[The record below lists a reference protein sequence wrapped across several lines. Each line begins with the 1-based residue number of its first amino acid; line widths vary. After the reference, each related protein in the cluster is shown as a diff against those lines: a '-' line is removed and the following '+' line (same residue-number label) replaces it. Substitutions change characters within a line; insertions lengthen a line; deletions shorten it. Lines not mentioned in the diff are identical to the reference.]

1 MRKTPRNKGRRQTR
15 KQTQVGGQTPTVFS
29 GRNYTTYFAGVNP
42 LNSTPTKCAG
52 AGVIDTGVAGNK
64 YDGCISRIS
73 DGLIDKNNNIFVCTF
88 NGNVVMKIDAD
99 GNMSRVGTDIIL
111 HASRMSWG
119 PNDTWPIYVCGGEY
133 SVNGDPI
140 RRISADGVIDSTA
153 TYSITMNK
161 GIEGLTCDS
170 NHNLYYTSG
179 NSIYKIANA
188 PTKPAV
194 DSHTKMNSGEATYT
208 SGMRI
213 NTAKFGRPRYCK
225 FHKKSNSIF
234 FYDANPARI
243 LKFNLDTLIVTTV
256 VTFPNPT
263 YSAANVRIAIHPD
276 SDILFYSV
284 AYNYVQSKWQ
294 PSVIYIL
301 DTNTLEN
308 KKYVGSDIPANS
320 NQPDS
325 STTLYAKGLGRM
337 ECFVGATDA
346 QFLFGVTSTVLP
358 NPLGFLA
365 VDDYNNIFFCDDV
378 ALTRFYMTSSITEPI
393 PPTTLSFTT
402 ATGNSV
408 TISWSSDTG
417 ASSYIFTITPSGS
430 PLPVVP
436 GRSTTATFTGLQE
449 CTIYTITIAPK
460 NRLGTATPKSIT
472 CLTTFNNAVL
482 QTPLTSSVSLLS
494 NPQGIISCLLSWTGF
509 SRVSTITYTLTPILA
524 GPSGP
529 TGASRAT
536 GATAVDL
543 PAGWFQRT
551 DPSSDRLY
559 YFREGSPSTWD
570 FPEKGPQ
577 PELRGTLP
585 NITSP
590 HTITELEPNVTYR
603 VTIVGRFTTTATS
616 PVPTA
621 GNGIYSVMSNSLRFT
636 TKPLLPVYMGT
647 LVGPNSNSSGPLR
660 TTTLNLNR
668 GIVQDN
674 LKNIYISSKS
684 CIYKLTPPANTT
696 YHLFDTSQEYPTPVR
711 ITNPHV
717 GLSASTISLFAG
729 SSTLGLAST
738 GQTGTSIGFRNIV
751 GMTYHGN
758 ALYVTDSLDTYN
770 KIVKITT
777 DGTPTATVFEITTHN
792 GLRDIIRGIDN
803 NIYFADHNNNR
814 ISVLNTTTNAITTLV
829 DNISRPLSLVQHPDG
844 SFYVASAYHTIHKL
858 TPSASNPVTYSQ
870 SLFAGTGGSGTTD
883 GPNLSAKFN
892 VPNGLAL
899 DSANNLYVY
908 DSENSSIRVIIGQNV
923 YTYLSGASGNTDGP
937 ASSAQF
943 IGDKYWQGT
952 AGAFRPQFLTKLFFD
967 TNNNLYLSDTGNSSL
982 RAIANYPVDQ
992 VITDTQLTNYRASA
1006 AQASSAVIQRAS
1018 SAVAQ
1023 VASSA
1028 VAEVISGA
1036 RESLAVAQVAS
1047 SAVAQV
1053 ASSAVAQVASSALA
1067 ERISGARESSAVAQV
1082 ASSAVAEAISG
1093 ARESSAVAQVASS
1106 ALAQSISGARE
1117 SSAVAQK
1124 ASSALAQSISGA
1136 EASSAV
1142 AQKASSSLAQS
1153 ISGAQASSAVA
1164 QVASSAL
1171 AEAISGARESSA
1183 VAQVASSAL
1192 AEAISGAR
1200 ESSAV
1205 AQQASS
1211 ALAQSI
1217 SGAEASSAV
1226 AQKASSALAQSI
1238 SGAQASSAVAQV
1250 ASSALAEAISGA
1262 RESSAVAQ
1270 VASSALAEAIS
1281 GARESSAVAQVAS
1294 SALAQSISGAEAS
1307 SAVAQ
1312 KASSSL
1318 AQSISGARESSAVAQ
1333 VASSALAQS
1342 ISGAQASSAV
1352 AQVASSALA
1361 EAISGARESSA
1372 TAQVASSA
1380 LAEAISGA
1388 RESSAVAQK
1397 ASSSLAQSISGA
1409 EASSATAQQASSAL
1423 AQSISGAEA
1432 SSAVAQQA
1440 SSALAQ
1446 SISGAQASSAVAQ
1459 VASSALAQAISGAR
1473 ESSAV
1478 AQVASSALAQAISGA
1493 QASSALAEAIS
1504 GAQASSAVAQ
1514 VASSA
1519 LAQRIS
1525 GAEESYVA
1533 EQVASSALAQAISGA
1548 RESSAVAQVAS
1559 SALAQSISGARE
1571 SSAVAQQASS
1581 ALDQAISGA
1590 RESSAVAQQ
1599 ASSALDQA
1607 ISGARES
1614 SAVAQQA
1621 SSALAQ
1627 SISGAQASSA
1637 VAQQA
1642 SSAVAQ
1648 VASSALAQSISGAQA
1663 SSAVAQV
1670 ASQAVASSALRGDSL
1685 AAAISIKDGI
1695 KNDVAQVQQDIATAV
1710 RTMYDQETSTVSG
1723 STLADIRN
1731 KLNALQEM
1739 KRNLLNSAT
1748 SIFQLNP
1755 TYQDSSLQTPIQDN
1769 NLARFGV
1776 TKVFDALRNR
1786 VIFLDS
1792 NKNIVVS
1799 PYMPSTRIPESV

>member
-1 MRKTPRNKGRRQTR
+1 MRKTRRNKGGFVKHQTR
-15 KQTQVGGQTPTVFS
+15 KQTQVGGQTPGKT
-29 GRNYTTYFAGVNP
+29 NYTFYFAGYDP
-42 LNSTPTKCAG
+42 ADPNSTRTVTSFFNTYDAAGNGVGPNCTDFNRLGCPGPRTKAALPMLRDGICDADNNLYMANGYGTISKVDTNGYTSIIALGAFSQTVVMSFGPNNTWPLYTAG
-52 AGVIDTGVAGNK
+52 NEWSQPKPYMLRRLKQNVDGSIVVDKEYNLTNVVDDNSVRVILAANDTRNYSYAPNGLCCDDTG
-64 YDGCISRIS
+64 S
-73 DGLIDKNNNIFVCTF
+73 
-88 NGNVVMKIDAD
+88 
-99 GNMSRVGTDIIL
+99 
-111 HASRMSWG
+111 
-119 PNDTWPIYVCGGEY
+119 
-133 SVNGDPI
+133 
-140 RRISADGVIDSTA
+140 
-153 TYSITMNK
+153 
-161 GIEGLTCDS
+161 
-170 NHNLYYTSG
+170 LYYTRES
-179 NSIYKIANA
+179 NIYKITT
-188 PTKPAV
+188 PTDLFA
-194 DSHTKMNSGEATYT
+194 SHVKMPGGGTGDLDGPVATAQVGTLGRCKYH
-208 SGMRI
+208 S
-213 NTAKFGRPRYCK
+213 NT
-225 FHKKSNSIF
+225 NSIF
-234 FYDANPARI
+234 FYDSGYNKIKR
-243 LKFNLDTLIVTTV
+243 LNLTTNEITTV
-256 VTFPNPT
+256 SWKWNSGATAKITSLEGPHANCVFSISPTTNILYYIRNDTVAATHGIYTLNIDTGVSKRYSGGGNPITTETLLGFGVPPQPLPNNMTHNAIKSSTPASGST
-263 YSAANVRIAIHPD
+263 PFSGNAIHPD
-276 SDILFYSV
+276 
-284 AYNYVQSKWQ
+284 N
-294 PSVIYIL
+294 
-301 DTNTLEN
+301 
-308 KKYVGSDIPANS
+308 PA
-320 NQPDS
+320 
-325 STTLYAKGLGRM
+325 
-337 ECFVGATDA
+337 
-346 QFLFGVTSTVLP
+346 
-358 NPLGFLA
+358 FLA
-365 VDDYNNIFFCDDV
+365 VDSNDQVFCAKEHGTGPKIYV
-378 ALTRFYMTSSITEPI
+378 TIPSGPAK

-408 TISWSSDTG
+408 TITWSNDTD
-417 ASSYIFTITPSGS
+417 ASSYEFTITPSGS

-436 GRSTTATFTGLQE
+436 GTSTTATFTGLQE
-449 CTIYTITIAPK
+449 CTLYTISLTARNAAGVAP
-460 NRLGTATPKSIT
+460 PKEVS
-472 CLTTFNNAVL
+472 CLTTFNSAVL

-509 SRVSTITYTLTPILA
+509 SRVSSITYTLTPILA

-529 TGASRAT
+529 TGASRPT
-536 GATAVDL
+536 GPTAVDL

-551 DPSSDRLY
+551 DPSSGRLY

-570 FPEKGPQ
+570 FPGKGPQ

-603 VTIVGRFTTTATS
+603 VTIVGRLTTTATS

-621 GNGIYSVMSNSLRFT
+621 GNGIYSVMSNSVRFT
-636 TKPLLPVYMGT
+636 TKPVLPVYMGT
-647 LVGPNSNSSGPLR
+647 LVGQKSNSLGPLKD
-660 TTTLNLNR
+660 TTFTFNR

-674 LKNIYISSKS
+674 ANNIYISSS
-684 CIYKLTPPANTT
+684 TCIYKLTPPANTT

-717 GLSASTISLFAG
+717 GLPASTISLFAG
-729 SSTLGLAST
+729 SSTET
-738 GQTGTSIGFRNIV
+738 GVPSGTKTGSSIRFYSIT
-751 GMTYHGN
+751 GMTYYGD
-758 ALYVTDSLDTYN
+758 ALYVTDSTNNLV
-770 KIVKITT
+770 IKITT
-777 DGTPTATVFEITTHN
+777 GGTPTATVIEGSSFSEP
-792 GLRDIIRGIDN
+792 RDIIRGIGTDTNLYIADCQN
-803 NIYFADHNNNR
+803 NC
-814 ISVLNTTTNAITTLV
+814 ISVLNTGTNAITKLRTSSSETLSV
-829 DNISRPLSLVQHPDG
+829 PNPASLVQHPDG
-844 SFYVASAYHTIHKL
+844 SFYVACTSNHTIQKL
-858 TPSASNPVTYSQ
+858 TPSASNPGTYSM
-870 SLFAGTGGSGTTD
+870 SLFAGVPDGHGNTN
-883 GPNLSAKFN
+883 GPNLSAKFAS
-892 VPNGLAL
+892 PNGLAL

-908 DSENSSIRVIIGQNV
+908 DSANFSIRIIIGQVV
-923 YTYLSGASGNTDGP
+923 YTYLGGEIGNTDGP
-937 ASSAQF
+937 ASSAKF
-943 IGDKYWQGT
+943 KGNSG
-952 AGAFRPQFLTKLFFD
+952 GGSLGKLFFD
-967 TNNNLYLSDTGNSSL
+967 KNNNLYLSDTANRSL

-1067 ERISGARESSAVAQV
+1067 QSISGAQASSAVAQV
-1082 ASSAVAEAISG
+1082 ASSALAEAISG

-1106 ALAQSISGARE
+1106 ALAEAISGARQ
-1117 SSAVAQK
+1117 SSAVAQQ

-1136 EASSAV
+1136 EASSAT
-1142 AQKASSSLAQS
+1142 AQQASSALAQS

-1226 AQKASSALAQSI
+1226 AQQASSALAQSI
-1238 SGAQASSAVAQV
+1238 SGARQSSAVAQV

-1281 GARESSAVAQVAS
+1281 GARESSAV
-1294 SALAQSISGAEAS
+1294 
-1307 SAVAQ
+1307 
-1312 KASSSL
+1312 
-1318 AQSISGARESSAVAQ
+1318 
-1333 VASSALAQS
+1333 
-1342 ISGAQASSAV
+1342 
-1352 AQVASSALA
+1352 
-1361 EAISGARESSA
+1361 
-1372 TAQVASSA
+1372 AQVASSA

-1459 VASSALAQAISGAR
+1459 VASSAVAEAISGAR

-1478 AQVASSALAQAISGA
+1478 AQVASSALAEAISGA

-1504 GAQASSAVAQ
+1504 EAQASSAVAQ

-1533 EQVASSALAQAISGA
+1533 EQVASSALAQSISGA

-1559 SALAQSISGARE
+1559 SALAQSISGARQ
-1571 SSAVAQQASS
+1571 SSAVAQQVSS
-1581 ALDQAISGA
+1581 ALAQAISGA

-1607 ISGARES
+1607 ISGAHE
-1614 SAVAQQA
+1614 
-1621 SSALAQ
+1621 
-1627 SISGAQASSA
+1627 SSA

-1670 ASQAVASSALRGDSL
+1670 ASQAVASSALRGDAL
-1685 AAAISIKDGI
+1685 AAAISIKDDI

-1731 KLNALQEM
+1731 KLNDIEER
-1739 KRNLLNSAT
+1739 KRDLLNSAT

-1755 TYQDSSLQTPIQDN
+1755 NYQDSSLQTPIQDS
-1769 NLARFGV
+1769 NLSRFGV

-1799 PYMPSTRIPESV
+1799 PYTPSTRIPESV